1 MPAALSASRRSA
13 ASPPGG
19 GQRPRACGRGR
30 PAFRQS
36 GAGRSLRR
44 GAARPGKEG
53 GREGGSCHVLCGER
67 SAARASAPRAAERG
81 SCRRP
86 PRAARLSLRRTRLRV
101 RARGA
106 AAVPGWGER
115 LRGEPRR
122 WRGSVRADFLRAA
135 APGAAGGAPRGGS
148 AKFAR
153 GGARAARWGES
164 GRGTGRGGT
173 GRCAAV
179 QPGLSRSPC
188 GDPRGEQLL
197 ESPAASLIAVVLLGL
212 SVPRPRVL
220 LRVGDE
226 REPRLCSLLGGRGS
240 SEKLL
245 KVTRVGGSRDNPF

>member
-164 GRGTGRGGT
+164 GRGTGRDGAVCGRAAGT
-173 GRCAAV
+173 EP
-179 QPGLSRSPC
+179 QPLRRSTRTTL
-188 GDPRGEQLL
+188 GKPRGFLDRRGFTRTFG
-197 ESPAASLIAVVLLGL
+197 SPAASAAACGRRAGAAFVQ
-212 SVPRPRVL
+212 P
-220 LRVGDE
+220 
-226 REPRLCSLLGGRGS
+226 GGG
-240 SEKLL
+240 
-245 KVTRVGGSRDNPF
+245 VGGARKSF